1 MNDYQAILEKVYK
14 QTKKIKGGRNA
25 HYIPQLA
32 KVNPNIF
39 GISICDVNGNLFSV
53 GDHNKSV
60 AIESI
65 SKLFSL
71 AAAVK
76 KHGTKQ
82 VHDKIGMHG
91 SFMPFNSILAAKLS
105 PSHTINPF
113 LNQGAMATTSL
124 LYKKDHK
131 QYKEFLRKNMSNY
144 ASKNLKVGKKIYDQS
159 IVLHQKLYFLGS

>member
-1 MNDYQAILEKVYK
+1 MKDYQTILEKVYK

-32 KVNPNIF
+32 KVNSNIF

-76 KHGTKQ
+76 KTRHE
-82 VHDKIGMHG
+82 
-91 SFMPFNSILAAKLS
+91 
-105 PSHTINPF
+105 
-113 LNQGAMATTSL
+113 TSS
-124 LYKKDHK
+124 
-131 QYKEFLRKNMSNY
+131 R
-144 ASKNLKVGKKIYDQS
+144 
-159 IVLHQKLYFLGS
+159 